1 MDSGIVHSRVHESDQ
16 HHPHNVGLKQAE
28 DYGAD
33 EHPQDREKKS
43 VLKKVKAK
51 AKKIK
56 DTIKKHAHHDHDH
69 DREHHDIPDD
79 HDLDEEDDEDED
91 MDENP
96 EVHGAPIYDST
107 VPRTVIPG
115 EQVVVHHQEPKV
127 VVVSP
132 GIGNDQKV
140 ANDSATRTFTAEE
153 GNTRQQKV
161 NLQKPLDLEEDP
173 AAPGSGHPH
182 TASNHQSKVT
192 DPTGTGVAEIQVTP
206 VLKSFAQMN
215 VHDGAKPYPEP
226 HVRSTATQYPS
237 GTPIPYEEQKHYES
251 MDKPSIQSSYT
262 ATQSPSGTPIVHE
275 EQKHYSSLDKPP
287 TESSYTATQPPS
299 GAPIVH
305 EEQKLYEPVD
315 KPMKQSGYM
324 TTQYPTG
331 ISEMEID
338 QNRYESLDK
347 PSNQTS
353 YTDKVS
359 SATSAIADKAVTAK
373 NAVGSKLGYDDN
385 KDNRDHENEQSRGEN
400 QSSYT
405 DKISSATSAVADKAV
420 SAKNAVTSKLGNGDN
435 RSDMDNEKEGRSGEN
450 QTSYTE
456 KISSAPSAIADKAVF
471 AKNVVASKLG
481 YGDNKVETDHEE
493 EASHGENQTNS
504 YTDKIAHATS
514 AIADKAVSAKN
525 AVTSK
530 LGYGE
535 NRADRDNE
543 KEGRPGENQTSYT
556 EKISSAPS
564 AIADEA
570 VGDNKDDRENEKETR
585 QRENQSSYTEK
596 LSYAT
601 SAIAEKA
608 VSAKN
613 AVTSKLGYGSG
624 SCGDNARTTH
634 EDHPKTADAN
644 ASTAEYGKRITESL
658 TEKLSPVYSKVAG
671 VGSTVKSRLS
681 PSSTNETDKGVSV
694 KDYFVE
700 KLRPGDEDRALFEMI
715 SEALHNRGGEGEAAS
730 AKESGGDNH
739 EGRKMTDVI
748 SDVIHDRDERLVE
761 TEHRPLGKVT
771 ESEEVKRRLGGES
784 ESDRRYEESYEN
796 SSEKGVVGKLKDA
809 AGSLFGTSSQE
820 KQSSSQA
827 TGGRRL

>member
-1 MDSGIVHSRVHESDQ
+1 MIQGTTVGYKRLYRVDGGEVEANVVRIRITKSRGLPLVSSIGLHFDPFWHSRFV
-16 HHPHNVGLKQAE
+16 
-28 DYGAD
+28 
-33 EHPQDREKKS
+33 
-43 VLKKVKAK
+43 
-51 AKKIK
+51 
-56 DTIKKHAHHDHDH
+56 
-69 DREHHDIPDD
+69 
-79 HDLDEEDDEDED
+79 
-91 MDENP
+91 
-96 EVHGAPIYDST
+96 YDST

-115 EQVVVHHQEPKV
+115 EQVVLHQEPKV

-132 GIGNDQKV
+132 DIESDQKV

-153 GNTRQQKV
+153 GNTGQQKV
-161 NLQKPLDLEEDP
+161 NLQKPFDLEEDP
-173 AAPGSGHPH
+173 TAPGTRHPH
-182 TASNHQSKVT
+182 TASNYQTKVT
-192 DPTGTGVAEIQVTP
+192 DPTGTGGAEIQVTP

-226 HVRSTATQYPS
+226 HDRSTATQYPS

-262 ATQSPSGTPIVHE
+262 ATQSPSSTPIVHE
-275 EQKHYSSLDKPP
+275 EQKFYVSLDKPP
-287 TESSYTATQPPS
+287 IESSYTATQSPS

-315 KPMKQSGYM
+315 KPMNQRSYM
-324 TTQYPTG
+324 TTQYPSG

-347 PSNQTS
+347 PSNQSS

-373 NAVGSKLGYDDN
+373 NAVATKLGYDDN
-385 KDNRDHENEQSRGEN
+385 KDNRDQSG
-400 QSSYT
+400 YT

-420 SAKNAVTSKLGNGDN
+420 SAKNAVTSKLGYGDN
-435 RSDMDNEKEGRSGEN
+435 RADRDNEKEGRPAEN

-456 KISSAPSAIADKAVF
+456 KISSAPSVIADKAVS

-481 YGDNKVETDHEE
+481 YGDNKVETDHEKE
-493 EASHGENQTNS
+493 ESHGENQNNS
-504 YTDKIAHATS
+504 ITDKISYATS

-535 NRADRDNE
+535 NRADRYNE
-543 KEGRPGENQTSYT
+543 KETSQGENQASYT
-556 EKISSAPS
+556 QKLSSAPS
-564 AIADEA
+564 AIAGKD

-585 QRENQSSYTEK
+585 QGENQSSYTEK

-601 SAIAEKA
+601 SAIADKA

-624 SCGDNARTTH
+624 SGGGENARTTH
-634 EDHPKTADAN
+634 EDHPKTEDAN
-644 ASTAEYGKRITESL
+644 ASTAEYGKKITESL
-658 TEKLSPVYSKVAG
+658 AEKLSPVYSNVAG

-694 KDYFVE
+694 KDYFAE

-715 SEALHNRGGEGEAAS
+715 SEALHKSGGGGEAET

-784 ESDRRYEESYEN
+784 ESERRYEEGYEN

-820 KQSSSQA
+820 NQSSSQD